1 MFPLAESLWCR
12 LILVCVRKLGEENR
26 IGEANPMAELKA
38 YDVRGTYPDQVNEQL
53 FEGIGEAAPQ
63 VLKCRTTVVSRDMRE
78 SGVSL
83 SQAMIRG
90 LTKAGS
96 DVIDIGMAST
106 PMMYFATAYLKADAG
121 VQITASHNPAAYNGC
136 KWCREEA
143 IPVAYDS
150 GLADIEKLVS
160 KNAFTAADRTGTVR
174 QEDIGSAYRA
184 NLLKYAAGI
193 KPLTVV
199 VDAGNGVMG
208 AFLPKLFNKLPC
220 EVIPMYFEPDGN
232 FPHHEAN
239 PIKAENMKDLVA
251 KVKEVG
257 ADLGVAFDGDGDR
270 SMYVD
275 ELGNLIPADFV
286 TALLAGEML
295 SMDPGATIYYD
306 LRSSK
311 VVAEEI
317 ERLGGV
323 AKMSRVGHSFIKAQM
338 REDKAI
344 FAGELSGHFYFR
356 DLHYTDNAEMAMLSV
371 LNVISK
377 SGKKLSEL
385 IAPFHKYF
393 ASGEINFIV
402 DDANQT
408 MEKVE
413 AQYKEQAKQVFHLDG
428 LSMYFD
434 GYWFN
439 IRASNTEP
447 VLRLNLEADTAEL
460 RAKAL
465 AEVEKAIGGRPE
477 EGGH

>member
-1 MFPLAESLWCR
+1 MGIF
-12 LILVCVRKLGEENR
+12 
-26 IGEANPMAELKA
+26 KA
-38 YDVRGTYPDQVNEQL
+38 YDVRGTYPDQVNAAL
-53 FEGIGEAAPQ
+53 FEGIGQAAPQ
-63 VLKCRTTVVSRDMRE
+63 VLRCKTCVVSRDMRE
-78 SGVSL
+78 SGVTL
-83 SQAMIRG
+83 AQAMIRG
-90 LTKAGS
+90 LTKQGV

-106 PMMYFATAYLKADAG
+106 PMLYFATAYFKADAG

-136 KWCREEA
+136 KWCREDA

-150 GLADIEKLVS
+150 GLADMEKLVN
-160 KNAFTAADRTGTVR
+160 KGAFTPAAK
-174 QEDIGSAYRA
+174 QGSVTNKEIYSEYRA
-184 NLLKYAAGI
+184 NLLKYAGSI

-208 AFLPKLFNKLPC
+208 AFLPKLFEKLPC

-232 FPHHEAN
+232 FPNHEAN
-239 PIKAENMKDLVA
+239 PIKEENMRDLVA
-251 KVKEVG
+251 KVREVG
-257 ADLGVAFDGDGDR
+257 ADLGVAYDGDGDR

-275 ELGNLIPADFV
+275 EKGAIIPADFV
-286 TALLAGEML
+286 TALLSSEML
-295 SMDPGATIYYD
+295 AMDPGATIFYD

-311 VVAEEI
+311 VCKEEV

-323 AKMSRVGHSFIKAQM
+323 AKMCRVGHSFIKAMM

-371 LNVISK
+371 LNVVSK

-385 IAPFHKYF
+385 IAPFKKYY
-393 ASGEINFIV
+393 ATGEINFIV
-402 DDANQT
+402 DDAQKV

-413 AQYKEQAKQVFHLDG
+413 AEFTSKAREVVHLDG

-434 GYWFN
+434 GYWLN

-447 VLRLNLEADTAEL
+447 VLRLNLEADTAEI
-460 RAKAL
+460 RASAK
-465 AEVEKAIGGRPE
+465 AEVEKAIGGRLAD
-477 EGGH
+477 GGH

>member
-1 MFPLAESLWCR
+1 MGIF
-12 LILVCVRKLGEENR
+12 
-26 IGEANPMAELKA
+26 KA
-38 YDVRGTYPDQVNEQL
+38 YDVRGTYPDQVNEAL
-53 FEGIGEAAPQ
+53 FEAIGQAAPQ
-63 VLKCRTTVVSRDMRE
+63 VLKCKTAVVGRDMRD

-90 LTKAGS
+90 LSKSGV

-106 PMMYFATAYLKADAG
+106 PMLYFATAYFKAQAG

-136 KWCREEA
+136 KWCREDA
-143 IPVAYDS
+143 IPVAYDT
-150 GLADIEKLVS
+150 GLGDMEKLVQ
-160 KNAFTAADRTGTVR
+160 KNTFAPAEKPGTVS
-174 QEDIGSAYRA
+174 QEEIYSEYRA
-184 NLLKYAAGI
+184 NLLKYAGSI

-208 AFLPKLFNKLPC
+208 AFLPRLFEKLPC

-232 FPHHEAN
+232 FPNHEAN
-239 PIKAENMKDLVA
+239 PMKASNMRDLVA

-257 ADLGVAFDGDGDR
+257 ADLGVAYDGDGDR
-270 SMYVD
+270 SAYVD
-275 ELGNLIPADFV
+275 ENGEIIPADFI
-286 TALLAGEML
+286 TALIAAEML
-295 SMDPGATIYYD
+295 AMEPGATIYYD

-311 VVAEEI
+311 VCKEEI

-323 AKMSRVGHSFIKAQM
+323 AKMCRVGHSFIKAMM

-385 IAPFHKYF
+385 IAPFRKYY
-393 ASGEINFIV
+393 ATGEINFIV
-402 DDANQT
+402 EDTAKVL
-408 MEKVE
+408 EKVE
-413 AQYKEQAKQVFHLDG
+413 NQYKASATEVFHLDG

-447 VLRLNLEADTAEL
+447 VLRLNLEADNAEI
-460 RAKAL
+460 RDRAL
-465 AEVEKAIGGRPE
+465 AEVEKAIGGKPAD
-477 EGGH
+477 GH

>member
-1 MFPLAESLWCR
+1 MSIF
-12 LILVCVRKLGEENR
+12 
-26 IGEANPMAELKA
+26 KA
-38 YDVRGTYPDQVNEQL
+38 YDIRGTYPDQVNEAL
-53 FEGIGEAAPQ
+53 FEGIGQAAPQ
-63 VLKCRTTVVSRDMRE
+63 VLKCRTAVVGRDMRE
-78 SGVSL
+78 TGVPL

-90 LTKAGS
+90 LTKAGT

-106 PMMYFATAYLKADAG
+106 PMVYFATAYLKADAG

-136 KWCREEA
+136 KWCREDA
-143 IPVAYDS
+143 IPVAYDT
-150 GLADIEKLVS
+150 GLAEIEKIVA
-160 KNAFTAADRTGTVR
+160 KKAFSHADRAGSVKT
-174 QEDIGSAYRA
+174 EDIYSEYRA

-193 KPLTVV
+193 KPLTVA

-208 AFLPKLFNKLPC
+208 AFLPKLFEKLPC
-220 EVIPMYFEPDGN
+220 EIIPMYFEPDGT
-232 FPHHEAN
+232 FPNHEAN
-239 PIKAENMKDLVA
+239 PIKEENMRDLVA
-251 KVKEVG
+251 KVREVG

-275 ELGNLIPADFV
+275 EQGTIIPADFI

-295 SMDPGATIYYD
+295 AMDPGATIFYD

-311 VVAEEI
+311 VVKEEI

-323 AKMSRVGHSFIKAQM
+323 AKMCRVGHSFIKAMM

-371 LNVISK
+371 LSVLSK
-377 SGKKLSEL
+377 SGRKLSEL
-385 IAPFHKYF
+385 VAPFRKYF
-393 ASGEINFIV
+393 ATGEINFVV
-402 DDANQT
+402 DDTAKT
-408 MEKVE
+408 LAKVE
-413 AQYKEQAKQVFHLDG
+413 AHYQGAAKEIFHLDG

-447 VLRLNLEADTAEL
+447 VLRLNLEADTAAM
-460 RAKAL
+460 RDAAR
-465 AEVEKAIGGRPE
+465 AEVEKIIGGKLAD
-477 EGGH
+477 GGH

>member
-1 MFPLAESLWCR
+1 MGIF
-12 LILVCVRKLGEENR
+12 
-26 IGEANPMAELKA
+26 KA
-38 YDVRGTYPDQVNEQL
+38 YDVRGTYPDQVNETL
-53 FEGIGEAAPQ
+53 FEAIGQAAPQ
-63 VLKCRTTVVSRDMRE
+63 VLKCKTAVVGRDMRE

-90 LTKAGS
+90 LTKQGV

-106 PMMYFATAYLKADAG
+106 PMVYFATAYFKADAG

-136 KWCREEA
+136 KWCREDA
-143 IPVAYDS
+143 IPVAYDT
-150 GLADIEKLVS
+150 GLQEMEKLVQ
-160 KNAFTAADRTGTVR
+160 KNAFPSSDRTGTVKN
-174 QEDIGSAYRA
+174 EEIFSEYRA
-184 NLLKYAAGI
+184 NLLKYAGSI

-208 AFLPKLFNKLPC
+208 AFLPKLFEKLPC
-220 EVIPMYFEPDGN
+220 ELIPMYFEPDGN
-232 FPHHEAN
+232 FPNHEAN
-239 PIKAENMKDLVA
+239 PIKAENMQDLVA

-275 ELGNLIPADFV
+275 EQGNLIPADFV
-286 TALLAGEML
+286 TALLSGEML
-295 SMDPGATIYYD
+295 AIEPGATILYD

-311 VVAEEI
+311 VVKEEI

-323 AKMSRVGHSFIKAQM
+323 AKMCRVGHSFIKAMM

-371 LNVISK
+371 LNVLSK
-377 SGKKLSEL
+377 SGKNLSEL
-385 IAPFHKYF
+385 IAPYHKYF
-393 ASGEINFIV
+393 ATGEINFIV
-402 DDANQT
+402 DDTAAVLD
-408 MEKVE
+408 KVE
-413 AQYKEQAKQVFHLDG
+413 KEFAPKARDIFHLDG

-434 GYWFN
+434 SYWFN

-447 VLRLNLEADTAEL
+447 VLRLNLEGDTAEA
-460 RAKAL
+460 RDAAKA
-465 AEVEKAIGGRPE
+465 AVEKAIGGKLAD
-477 EGGH
+477 GGH

>member
-1 MFPLAESLWCR
+1 
-12 LILVCVRKLGEENR
+12 
-26 IGEANPMAELKA
+26 MAVFKA
-38 YDVRGTYPDQVNEQL
+38 YDIRGTYPDQVNETL
-53 FEGIGEAAPQ
+53 FEAIGQAAPQ
-63 VLKCRTTVVSRDMRE
+63 VLKCKTAVVSRDMRE

-83 SQAMIRG
+83 AQAMIRG
-90 LTKAGS
+90 LTKAGV

-106 PMMYFATAYLKADAG
+106 PMLYFATAHFKAGAG

-136 KWCREEA
+136 KWCREDA
-143 IPVAYDS
+143 IPVAYDT
-150 GLADIEKLVS
+150 GLSEIEKLVA
-160 KNAFTAADRTGTVR
+160 KNTFSPAPKAGTVTN
-174 QEDIGSAYRA
+174 EEIFSEYRA
-184 NLLKYAAGI
+184 NLLKYAGSI

-208 AFLPKLFNKLPC
+208 AFLPKLFEKLPC
-220 EVIPMYFEPDGN
+220 EMIPMYFEPDGN
-232 FPHHEAN
+232 FPNHEAN
-239 PIKAENMKDLVA
+239 PIKAENMRDLVA

-275 ELGNLIPADFV
+275 EQGTIIPADFI

-295 SMDPGATIYYD
+295 SMDPGAVIYYD

-311 VVAEEI
+311 VVKEEI

-323 AKMSRVGHSFIKAQM
+323 AKMCRVGHSFIKAQM
-338 REDKAI
+338 REDNAI

-356 DLHYTDNAEMAMLSV
+356 DLHFTDNAEMAMLSV
-371 LNVISK
+371 LNVLSK
-377 SGKKLSEL
+377 SDKKLSEL
-385 IAPFHKYF
+385 IAPFYKYF
-393 ASGEINFIV
+393 ATGEINFVV
-402 DDANQT
+402 DDTDKT

-413 AQYKEQAKQVFHLDG
+413 AEFKDKAKEIFHLDG

-447 VLRLNLEADTAEL
+447 VLRLNLEADTAEI
-460 RAKAL
+460 REQAK
-465 AEVEKAIGGRPE
+465 AEVEKAIGGKLAD
-477 EGGH
+477 GGH

>member
-1 MFPLAESLWCR
+1 MGIF
-12 LILVCVRKLGEENR
+12 
-26 IGEANPMAELKA
+26 KA
-38 YDVRGTYPDQVNEQL
+38 YDVRGIYPDQVNEAL
-53 FEGIGEAAPQ
+53 FEAMGQAAPQ
-63 VLKCRTTVVSRDMRE
+63 VLKCKTAVVGRDMRD
-78 SGVSL
+78 SGVPL
-83 SQAMIRG
+83 AQAMIRG
-90 LTKAGS
+90 LTKQGV
-96 DVIDIGMAST
+96 DVIDIGMTST
-106 PMMYFATAYLKADAG
+106 PMLYFATAYFKAEAG
-121 VQITASHNPAAYNGC
+121 VQITASHNPAQYNGC
-136 KWCREEA
+136 KWCREDA

-150 GLADIEKLVS
+150 GLSDMEKLVN
-160 KNAFTAADRTGTVR
+160 KNTFPPSDRTGTVR
-174 QEDIGSAYRA
+174 TEEVYLEYRA
-184 NLLKYAAGI
+184 NLLKYAGNI
-193 KPLTVV
+193 KSLTVA

-208 AFLPKLFNKLPC
+208 AFLPKLFEKLPC
-220 EVIPMYFEPDGN
+220 EVIPMYFEPDGT
-232 FPHHEAN
+232 FPNHEAN
-239 PIKAENMKDLVA
+239 PIKEENMRDLVA

-275 ELGNLIPADFV
+275 EKGQIIPADFI

-295 SMDPGATIYYD
+295 AMEPGATIYYD

-311 VVAEEI
+311 VVPEEI

-323 AKMSRVGHSFIKAQM
+323 PKMSRVGHSYIKAQM

-371 LNVISK
+371 LSVVSK

-385 IAPFHKYF
+385 VAPYKKYF
-393 ASGEINFIV
+393 ATGEINFTV
-402 DDANQT
+402 DDPAKVLV
-408 MEKVE
+408 KVE
-413 AQYKEQAKQVFHLDG
+413 KEYKDRAKDIFHLDG

-460 RAKAL
+460 RDSAR
-465 AEVEKAIGGRPE
+465 AEVEKAIGGKLAD
-477 EGGH
+477 GGH